1 MPNYLAI
8 DYGTKRIGLA
18 WADDLLIPLPVTAI
32 PGIDESG
39 CWDALI
45 SEVKKRSITDLV
57 VGYPIHMDGR
67 VGIRAKEV
75 DRFVEEIEKR
85 LKLPV
90 HRVDERLTSVSARE
104 SLGNRSSKKGED
116 KSGRIDST
124 AACLILRDFLQG

>member
-18 WADDLLIPLPVTAI
+18 WADDLLIAIPLTAI
-32 PGIDESG
+32 PGTEANG
-39 CWDALI
+39 CWDAL
-45 SEVKKRSITDLV
+45 SNEVKKRAVTNLV
-57 VGYPIHMDGR
+57 FGYPVHMDGK
-67 VGIRAKEV
+67 VGERAKEV
-75 DRFVEEIEKR
+75 DRFIEEIEKR

-104 SLGNRSSKKGED
+104 TVGRKPLRKGED

-124 AACLILRDFLQG
+124 AACLILRDFLQA